1 VRIGVAPGG
10 VGVRKGIGSMKKAY
24 LAAAMLAATSLVVA
38 TPGQAQSCWGSEAVN
53 AAKLRNLDIMLMVTA
68 LRCRMGADD
77 FQPEY
82 YDFSAAHQS
91 ELNLANGVL
100 RAQFAGSGET
110 AANRALDKMSTSIAN
125 GYGMGHPEMG
135 CHELRQVT
143 RDLASTEVQGA
154 LLDAADAL
162 VGAPAIPGGSC
173 AMRVAT
179 VRR

>member
-1 VRIGVAPGG
+1 MR
-10 VGVRKGIGSMKKAY
+10 KAY
-24 LAAAMLAATSLVVA
+24 LAAAILAATSLVA
-38 TPGQAQSCWGSEAVN
+38 TSPARAQSCWGTEAVN

-68 LRCRMGADD
+68 LRCRMGADN
-77 FQPEY
+77 FQPDY
-82 YDFSAAHQS
+82 YTFSAAHQA
-91 ELNLANGVL
+91 ELNVANGVL
-100 RAQFAGSGET
+100 RAQFTGSGTT
-110 AANRALDKMSTSIAN
+110 AANRALDRMSTGIAN
-125 GYGMGHPEMG
+125 SFGLGHPELG

-143 RDLASTEVQGA
+143 RDLATTQVRGA